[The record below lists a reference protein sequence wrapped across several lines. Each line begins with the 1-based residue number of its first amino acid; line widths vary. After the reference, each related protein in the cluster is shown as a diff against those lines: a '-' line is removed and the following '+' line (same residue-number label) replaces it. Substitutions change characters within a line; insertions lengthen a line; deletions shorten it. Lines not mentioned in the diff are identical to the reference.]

1 LIGDFLGKILSWRMD
16 EASKALKDVPKR
28 FLDALV
34 DSTFKFTDQPL
45 DPSEVLS
52 VLHSGIRTDLL
63 SPFLL
68 LRNKTHRILML
79 LLQK

>member
-1 LIGDFLGKILSWRMD
+1 MD

-63 SPFLL
+63 APFLL